1 MATTVT
7 INSNYAG
14 EAGAILRQSFNELD
28 AINKGLVTLAP
39 NVRYKLSLRKVRTTN
54 GKTNYTC
61 GHTPTGAVTLSE
73 KVMIL
78 KDIKDDFEVCKRDFK
93 VTWDGLDSEM
103 LDAVLAS
110 RLDGVI
116 EELGQEIWN
125 GNAAT
130 DGEVGGFIP
139 QFIADADVLKANSGL
154 TPTGISFSKSNV
166 LAEFEKVAN
175 AVPVAIRTKADIKFI
190 VSPDV
195 AEYYMQYL
203 VANGILAGFGG
214 AGMEMQYGRYIIVQ
228 DAGLPNNTVI
238 VARQSNLIV
247 AMDSEAAINEVSVV
261 DEDEFG
267 RLTGNIIG
275 KIAYSSATGYY
286 NSAEIVYYLS
296 TTTPA

>member
-14 EAGAILRQSFNELD
+14 EAGAILRESFNELD
-28 AINKGLVTLAP
+28 AVNKGLVTLAP
-39 NVRYKLSLRKVRTTN
+39 NVRYKLSLRKVQTTN

-73 KVMIL
+73 KVMTL
-78 KDIKDDFEVCKRDFK
+78 KDIKDDFEVCKRDFR
-93 VTWDGLDSEM
+93 VTWDGLDGEM
-103 LDAVLAS
+103 LDAILAD

-116 EELGQEIWN
+116 EALGQEIWN
-125 GNAAT
+125 GNVAT

-139 QFIADADVLKANSGL
+139 QFTADAAVIKANSGL
-154 TPTGISFSKSNV
+154 IPTGTAFSKANV
-166 LAEFEKVAN
+166 LSEFEKVAN
-175 AVPVAIRTKADIKFI
+175 AVPVAIRTKADLKFI

-214 AGMEMQYGRYIIVQ
+214 DGMAMQYGRYSVVQ
-228 DAGLPNNTVI
+228 DAGLPDNSIVI
-238 VARQSNLIV
+238 ARQSNMIV

-275 KIAYSSATGYY
+275 KIAYSAAVGYY
-286 NSAEIVYYLS
+286 NSGEIVYYLS
-296 TTTPA
+296 TVTPA